1 MKQSGRKR
9 KRNTKMSLQKKTL
22 LLFTILMLFFCIVFT
37 VATSIISKRTEQDF
51 EIRTTEMAVNNVSST
66 IKERIANYNYLSRL
80 IMTDDKVVE
89 YLKPYKINKEKGN
102 GARDSVSEVLSLY
115 SNIDSVYLFR
125 NNGKYIGTAPREY
138 GAYIS
143 DIERSRILT
152 ARGGAVLSIRNYGTN
167 PMNQGSSILTLSR
180 AVYDINSQ
188 KLIGILIMNI
198 SNDVFDDV
206 LGLQDT
212 GGMCILNS
220 DGTILCG
227 DARTGM
233 LYDPEF
239 NSDQLVYKTVSV
251 DGERKTLAGTV
262 VLDPIVVLCMSG
274 QGVESLPRD
283 IMYALIITLIA
294 FILSTLVCAWFI
306 TTNVSRPIK
315 GLGQAME
322 HTRSSGWLETIDL
335 EMPNQELNNLE
346 ESYNS
351 VIIYLNELFNRLLE
365 NEKNVQKAE
374 LRVLQEQIKP
384 HFLYNSIETISY
396 LAIQEHAGKTR
407 DALEILGNFYRN
419 FLSKGDRE
427 IPLKRELRIIQ
438 DYLSLQKLR
447 YGDIFDDEYVIG
459 DHTSDF
465 KIPKLILQPIVE
477 NSIYHGVR
485 LKGEKG
491 IIRVTT
497 CLEKDGLHIIVYDS
511 GIGMSEEQIKK
522 VLETGG
528 EEDEDALS
536 GFGLKGTINRIR
548 YYCDRDDSVQIRSES
563 GEYTEIEICIPEI
576 IENTGGE
583 NDVSSN
589 GH

>member
-1 MKQSGRKR
+1 MKYHDVKK
-9 KRNTKMSLQKKTL
+9 KRNAKMSLQRKTL
-22 LLFTILMLFFCIVFT
+22 LLFTFLMLSFCVVFT
-37 VATSIISKRTEQDF
+37 IATSIISKRTSEDF
-51 EIRTTEMAVNNVSST
+51 ELRTTEMAVNNVSST
-66 IKERIANYNYLSRL
+66 IKERIVNYNYLSRL
-80 IMTDDKVVE
+80 IMTNDKVVE
-89 YLKPYKINKEKGN
+89 YLKAHKVNKEMGN
-102 GARDSVSEVLSLY
+102 NARDGIAGVLTLY
-115 SNIDSVYLFR
+115 SNIDSVHIFR
-125 NNGKYIGTAPREY
+125 NNGKCISTTPGEND
-138 GAYIS
+138 AYIS
-143 DIERSRILT
+143 DIDKSRILT
-152 ARGGAVLSIRNYGTN
+152 ARGKAVLSIKKYGTN
-167 PMNQGSSILTLSR
+167 PSNQGPSILTLSR

-206 LGLQDT
+206 LELQNT

-227 DARTGM
+227 DKQTGV
-233 LYDPEF
+233 LYDYDF
-239 NSDQLVYKTVSV
+239 NSDHIVYKTVKTN
-251 DGERKTLAGTV
+251 GERRTLAGKV
-262 VLDPIVVLCMSG
+262 VMEPIVVVCMSG
-274 QGVESLPRD
+274 RGAEPLPKD
-283 IMYALIITLIA
+283 IMNALLITLIA
-294 FILSTLVCAWFI
+294 FILSTLVCAAFI

-315 GLGQAME
+315 GLSQAME
-322 HTRSSGWLETIDL
+322 HTRSSGWLETIDIR
-335 EMPNQELNNLE
+335 MPNKELYNLE

-396 LAIQEHAGKTR
+396 LALQENAGKAR
-407 DALEILGNFYRN
+407 DALETLGNFYRN

-447 YGDIFDDEYVIG
+447 YGDVFDDEYVLE
-459 DHTSDF
+459 DKTLDF

-497 CLEKDGLHIIVYDS
+497 RMEEEGLHIIIYDS

-522 VLETGG
+522 VLEASS
-528 EEDEDALS
+528 EDDEDALS

-548 YYCDRDDSVQIRSES
+548 YYCDCENAVQIRSEP
-563 GEYTEIEICIPEI
+563 GEYTEVEICIPEI
-576 IENTGGE
+576 IEKTGGE